1 MYAQSHGYI
10 WLGYDPKKKGALPKP
25 RKACCQEVAYTTMM
39 CSEKSPLRLCSTD
52 HINGSNSAFMHY
64 ISEIWVKVNTGTGT
78 GILLHA

>member
-1 MYAQSHGYI
+1 MYAQSHGYL
-10 WLGYDPKKKGALPKP
+10 WLGYDPKKKCSLTKP
-25 RKACCQEVAYTTMM
+25 RCACRQEVAYTMMM

-64 ISEIWVKVNTGTGT
+64 MSEIFVKVNTGT